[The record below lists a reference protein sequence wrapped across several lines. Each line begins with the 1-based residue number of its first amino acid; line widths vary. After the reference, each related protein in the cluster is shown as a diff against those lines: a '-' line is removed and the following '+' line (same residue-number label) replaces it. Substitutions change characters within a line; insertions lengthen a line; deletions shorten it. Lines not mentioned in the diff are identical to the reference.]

1 MTTVNGGKLYDGFNV
16 NHYYPG
22 NQYNIAQDDDR
33 TAQTNDSSTSKG
45 GGDGGDKVVG
55 YNNIFASLLRTTT
68 L

>member
-1 MTTVNGGKLYDGFNV
+1 MTTVNDGEPYDGFNV

-22 NQYNIAQDDDR
+22 DQYNIVRDEGK
-33 TAQTNDSSTSKG
+33 TAKAKDSYTSKG
-45 GGDGGDKVVG
+45 GGGDKVVG